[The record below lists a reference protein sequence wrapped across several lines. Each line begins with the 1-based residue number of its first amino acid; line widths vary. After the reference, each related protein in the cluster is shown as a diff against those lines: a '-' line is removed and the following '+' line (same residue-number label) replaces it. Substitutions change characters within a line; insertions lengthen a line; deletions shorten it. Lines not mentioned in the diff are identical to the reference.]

1 MSALA
6 ELLIVIGI
14 DPKKAELA
22 VEHLQE
28 KVKENFKEMGKH
40 VLEFMGVVGGMEEF
54 AHFFEETIKGQT
66 EINRLSK
73 EFHIGS
79 EEISTFQIA
88 AERCGGSAQ
97 ATNGSITALGE
108 KLSVLGTKMRGAR
121 MSAMALGMALG
132 YEGKQAEEMGI
143 KTFKGM
149 KAPEAMKKL
158 AESMHGMEFG
168 KAMKLGQMA
177 GIDQGTIRLMTKT
190 KEEYEELMEHAK
202 KFAATQEET
211 EASEHFEEAQKDM
224 ASALHKVGMVIVE
237 KLLPPIQWLMDKLV
251 DFAQMMAKHE
261 KLATVVASALGGLGL
276 AFLAAAGH
284 AVWAWASMHLAVLAK
299 VPGIVAGWFST
310 GTAAKTA
317 GGEFEGAAVK
327 SSRSW
332 LGMVAD
338 AAKSLGKVVAGWALA
353 GWTALKAGIQMAAAW
368 VMGLGPVAWIIA
380 GIAAV
385 IAIFVGLEMKF
396 HIFSKLWGMVK
407 DAAKASLGWIW
418 DKLKTIGSMI
428 AHYATVWGKLLT
440 GDFKGALKAGVDMVK
455 DTGHLVGMDSGAGL
469 PAYAGATT
477 GAGSSGVVAHHVV
490 HHVPVSSAQAV
501 PRSAITHADNSTDKR
516 TVVNKHTQFGDIH
529 VVVTEQTGPGI
540 AKNLDEEFK
549 KMVAN
554 ADGM

>member
-1 MSALA
+1 
-6 ELLIVIGI
+6 
-14 DPKKAELA
+14 
-22 VEHLQE
+22 
-28 KVKENFKEMGKH
+28 
-40 VLEFMGVVGGMEEF
+40 
-54 AHFFEETIKGQT
+54 
-66 EINRLSK
+66 
-73 EFHIGS
+73 
-79 EEISTFQIA
+79 
-88 AERCGGSAQ
+88 
-97 ATNGSITALGE
+97 
-108 KLSVLGTKMRGAR
+108 
-121 MSAMALGMALG
+121 
-132 YEGKQAEEMGI
+132 
-143 KTFKGM
+143 
-149 KAPEAMKKL
+149 
-158 AESMHGMEFG
+158 
-168 KAMKLGQMA
+168 
-177 GIDQGTIRLMTKT
+177 
-190 KEEYEELMEHAK
+190 
-202 KFAATQEET
+202 
-211 EASEHFEEAQKDM
+211 
-224 ASALHKVGMVIVE
+224 
-237 KLLPPIQWLMDKLV
+237 MDKLV

-299 VPGIVAGWFST
+299 LPEIVAGWFST

-338 AAKSLGKVVAGWALA
+338 AAKSLGKVVAGWALV
-353 GWTALKAGIQMAAAW
+353 GWTALKAGIKMAATW

-455 DTGHLVGMDSGAGL
+455 DAGHLVGMDSDAGL

-477 GAGSSGVVAHHVV
+477 GAGSSGVVAPHVV

-529 VVVTEQTGPGI
+529 VMVTEQTGPGI
-540 AKNLDEEFK
+540 AKNLGEEIK

>member
-1 MSALA
+1 
-6 ELLIVIGI
+6 
-14 DPKKAELA
+14 
-22 VEHLQE
+22 
-28 KVKENFKEMGKH
+28 
-40 VLEFMGVVGGMEEF
+40 
-54 AHFFEETIKGQT
+54 
-66 EINRLSK
+66 
-73 EFHIGS
+73 
-79 EEISTFQIA
+79 
-88 AERCGGSAQ
+88 
-97 ATNGSITALGE
+97 
-108 KLSVLGTKMRGAR
+108 
-121 MSAMALGMALG
+121 
-132 YEGKQAEEMGI
+132 MGI

-168 KAMKLGQMA
+168 RAMKLGQMA
-177 GIDQGTIRLMTKT
+177 GIDQETIRLMTKS

-224 ASALHKVGMVIVE
+224 QAALHKVGMVIVE

-261 KLATVVASALGGLGL
+261 KLATVVAAALGGLGL

-310 GTAAKTA
+310 GTAAEGAGASFLSTA
-317 GGEFEGAAVK
+317 AKSTASWAMMAAKAVAGAAVWVLAHIK
-327 SSRSW
+327 M
-332 LGMVAD
+332 GIVAM
-338 AAKSLGKVVAGWALA
+338 A
-353 GWTALKAGIQMAAAW
+353 TGIKMAAMW
-368 VMGLGPVAWIIA
+368 VIGLGPIAWIIA

-407 DAAKASLGWIW
+407 DAASASLGWIW
-418 DKLKTIGSMI
+418 NKLKTIGSMI
-428 AHYATVWGKLLT
+428 AHYYTIWGKLLT

-455 DTGHLVGMDSGAGL
+455 DAGHLVGMDSDAGP

-549 KMVAN
+549 KMAAN